1 MFWLTSMGR
10 LQHLRKSEPEL
21 ERVNHDL
28 SWWRLWLQQP
38 QRLRLHNYLF
48 QLHFWV
54 GAVAGAYLALMS
66 ITGSIIVFRDQL
78 SRWRAVEWLVKVHTN
93 LLAGSVGRVV
103 NGIGGGSLT
112 LLCLT
117 GAIIW
122 WPGLK
127 YWRRSL
133 QVNWRASFP
142 RINWD
147 LHSAFSFWCFA
158 FVLLWGITGFY
169 FAFPQAFSILFVLD
183 PADRITDQWL
193 FWLSELHFGR
203 FNRLTEALW
212 AALGL
217 VPGVLAFTGTFIC
230 CRRVIFKKPS
240 NPYRSTE

>member
-1 MFWLTSMGR
+1 MGR

-21 ERVNHDL
+21 ERVNHEL

-38 QRLRLHNYLF
+38 QRLRLHNYMF

-54 GAVAGAYLALMS
+54 GAVAGAYLALVS
-66 ITGSIIVFRDQL
+66 ITGSIIVFQDQL
-78 SRWRAVEWLVKVHTN
+78 SRWRVVEWLVKLHTN
-93 LLAGSVGRVV
+93 LLAGSIGRVV

-169 FAFPQAFSILFVLD
+169 FAFPQAFSILFVGD
-183 PADRITDQWL
+183 PVDRITDQCL

-203 FNRLTEALW
+203 FSRLTEALW

>member
-1 MFWLTSMGR
+1 
-10 LQHLRKSEPEL
+10 
-21 ERVNHDL
+21 VNDKP
-28 SWWRLWLQQP
+28 SWWKQWLQQP

-78 SRWRAVEWLVKVHTN
+78 SRWRAVEWLVKLHTN
-93 LLAGSVGRVV
+93 LLAGSTGRVV

-127 YWRRSL
+127 YWRRGL

-169 FAFPQAFSILFVLD
+169 FAFPQAFSILLVLD
-183 PADRITDQWL
+183 PADRIADQWL

-212 AALGL
+212 AVLGL

>member
-1 MFWLTSMGR
+1 MPWLTSMR
-10 LQHLRKSEPEL
+10 LVQHLRKSEPEL
-21 ERVNHDL
+21 ERVNHEL
-28 SWWRLWLQQP
+28 SWWKQWLQRP
-38 QRLRLHNYLF
+38 PRLRLHTYLF
-48 QLHFWV
+48 QLHYWV

-78 SRWRAVEWLVKVHTN
+78 SRWRAVEWLVKLHTN
-93 LLAGSVGRVV
+93 LLAGSIGRVV

-133 QVNWRASFP
+133 QVNWRANFP
-142 RINWD
+142 RMNWD
-147 LHSAFSFWCFA
+147 LHSAFGFWCFA
-158 FVLLWGITGFY
+158 FVLLWGVSGFY

-183 PADRITDQWL
+183 PADRITDRWL
-193 FWLSELHFGR
+193 YWLSELHFGR
-203 FNRLTEALW
+203 FTRLTEALW
-212 AALGL
+212 AVFGL
-217 VPGVLAFTGTFIC
+217 VPGVLAFTGSFIC

-240 NPYRSTE
+240 NPYR